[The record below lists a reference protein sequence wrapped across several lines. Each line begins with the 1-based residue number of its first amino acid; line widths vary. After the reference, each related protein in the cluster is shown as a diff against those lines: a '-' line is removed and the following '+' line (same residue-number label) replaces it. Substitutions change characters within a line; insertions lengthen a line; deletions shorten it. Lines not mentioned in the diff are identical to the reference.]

1 MKSKYSIKYLS
12 TFVEDLEDIIEYF
25 TLKLNN
31 TNAANVF
38 LDKVEELIL
47 QRSKS
52 PLAFEKYY
60 SNKQR
65 KYPYYKIIIGNY
77 IIFYVVIG
85 NVMEVRRII
94 YGKRNINKII

>member
-1 MKSKYSIKYLS
+1 MKSKYNIKYLP

-25 TLKLNN
+25 ALKLNN

-38 LDKVEELIL
+38 LDKIEEAIL
-47 QRSKS
+47 QRAKS

-60 SNKQR
+60 SSKQR
-65 KYPYYKIIIGNY
+65 KYPYYKILIGNY